1 MKQGVTDTAKL
12 IPLLQAWAQT
22 WGVPDLPTAVN
33 IRFSH
38 RLRRSLGLCKPSQGI
53 VTLSAKLETG
63 APEVL
68 AEVLCHEV
76 AHIAVYR
83 LHGAGATP
91 HGKEWQKLV
100 SAAGFEPR
108 VFAPGPVVPRARRR
122 RQRRYEHRC
131 EVCHSVRYGGR
142 PVPQWRCAECLDAG
156 LAGTLTII
164 PHDPRGDAL

>member
-1 MKQGVTDTAKL
+1 VTDTARL
-12 IPLLQAWAQT
+12 IALLEDWAEK
-22 WGVPDLPTAVN
+22 WGVPDLATAVN

-38 RLRRSLGLCKPSQGI
+38 RLRRSLGRCKPSQGL
-53 VTLSAKLETG
+53 VSLSTNLETG
-63 APEVL
+63 DAGVL

-83 LHGAGATP
+83 LHGARATP

-100 SAAGFEPR
+100 SAAGFAPR
-108 VFAPGPVVPRARRR
+108 VLAREVAVPRSRRR

-131 EVCHSVRYGGR
+131 EVCQSVRYGGR

-164 PHDPRGDAL
+164 PHERRGDAL